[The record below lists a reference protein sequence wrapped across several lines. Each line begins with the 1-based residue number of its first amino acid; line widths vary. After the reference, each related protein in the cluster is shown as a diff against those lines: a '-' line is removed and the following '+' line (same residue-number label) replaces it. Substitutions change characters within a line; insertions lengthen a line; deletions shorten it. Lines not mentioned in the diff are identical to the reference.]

1 MSQLARAILATDTD
15 QRRLIRAKLS
25 PLFLDTFIGKATSH
39 EMTHTGDIAYQY
51 RIEARLGATC
61 LVPHLEVARDNNPLA
76 HAINRTKAQVI
87 EAVFGEFRQDIRMI
101 EQAVWNHDTET
112 AGKLLN
118 ELERKMF
125 SPE

>member
-1 MSQLARAILATDTD
+1 MSQLARAIVATNTG
-15 QRRLIRAKLS
+15 QRREVRPNLS
-25 PLFLDTFIGKATSH
+25 PLFLNIFDGKASIQEVSH
-39 EMTHTGDIAYQY
+39 TPNIQCQY
-51 RIEARLGATC
+51 RIEVRLGAECWVSHFETMTQ
-61 LVPHLEVARDNNPLA
+61 DNSLLLA
-76 HAINRTKAQVI
+76 IERTKAQVI

-112 AGKLLN
+112 AGRLLH